1 MFNNK
6 SSLFKYNMVWAF
18 FFSLMLLPLSLSFFI
33 DNQSLKYVFLL
44 INLFFMFLFFV
55 ITWQMIIIY
64 AKTFSLIN
72 FYKNL
77 GYKANFKKFKTS
89 FNYIADYDTP
99 FKIRETE
106 DGVEKFAQWN
116 GYNNW
121 SIAYPDGRFIESPGF
136 NKD

>member
-1 MFNNK
+1 
-6 SSLFKYNMVWAF
+6 
-18 FFSLMLLPLSLSFFI
+18 
-33 DNQSLKYVFLL
+33 
-44 INLFFMFLFFV
+44 
-55 ITWQMIIIY
+55 MIFIY
-64 AKTFSLIN
+64 AYTFSLIN

-106 DGVEKFAQWN
+106 DGIEKFAQWN

-121 SIAYPDGRFIESPGF
+121 KIANQDGSFIITKGF
-136 NKD
+136 TQK